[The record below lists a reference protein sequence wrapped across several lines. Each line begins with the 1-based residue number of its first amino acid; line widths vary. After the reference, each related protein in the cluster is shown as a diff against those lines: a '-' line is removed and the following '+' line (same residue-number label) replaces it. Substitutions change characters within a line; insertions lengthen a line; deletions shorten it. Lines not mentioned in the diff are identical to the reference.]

1 MSFPIQL
8 LTRGL
13 TDTPLLIKPFT
24 AKVGANNIAVVTVTQ
39 SNHGLSWI
47 VYQLGLALGQAA
59 PSPQVA
65 AHVNG
70 IPLAATVTMQNS
82 AFVSIAG
89 QSPYA
94 MESFFVGPPYV
105 NLEAGDQLVVAVT
118 GANSGDIFTVGA
130 YVNEIIS
137 PALQAAAQN
146 YGSYAR

>member
-1 MSFPIQL
+1 MTFPIQL
-8 LTRGL
+8 ITRGL
-13 TDTPLLIKPFT
+13 SDTPLLIKPFT
-24 AKVGANNIAVVTVTQ
+24 APVAANGIAVIAVTQ
-39 SNHGLSWI
+39 ANHGLSWI
-47 VYQLGLALGQAA
+47 VYQLGLALGQQA

-82 AFVSIAG
+82 AFASLSN

-118 GANSGDIFTVGA
+118 GANSGDMFTVGA
-130 YVNEIIS
+130 YVNEIVS

-146 YGSYAR
+146 YGQYAR